1 MAQFNATQNP
11 FLNDFQGGQMTDLPA
26 YPGTFDLTAL
36 VEVVSPGTAS
46 GGVNYAATFAQLIQI
61 IGSGY
66 NPTFVTSGATY
77 NSVATDTRILVN
89 KTVGSATTVALLAS
103 TNYAQPVIIKDIK
116 GDADSNNI
124 TVTFAGTYD
133 GVASPV
139 TISVQYGWVTMN
151 PLPNGNWYAT

>member
-1 MAQFNATQNP
+1 MPFNPAQNP

-36 VEVVSPGTAS
+36 VEVVSPGNAAN
-46 GGVNYAATFAQLIQI
+46 GVNYAATFAQLIQI

-66 NPTFVTSGATY
+66 NPTFVLSGSTY

-89 KTVGSATTVALLAS
+89 KTVGSATTVALLAATS
-103 TNYAQPVIIKDIK
+103 YSQPIIIKDIK
-116 GDADSNNI
+116 GDADVNNI
-124 TVTFAGTYD
+124 MVTFAGTYD
-133 GVASPV
+133 GAASPLV
-139 TISVQYGWVTMN
+139 ITVQYGWITMN